1 MKGIESSKQLFNQPQ
16 VSNNSSMPN
25 REENKISGMV
35 SSYDHQNSNL
45 PPNGKNP
52 SYYSRGP
59 NTNAPLSPASQKD
72 SGGVIGQSSRNMSV
86 LNIKKSSARF
96 LNPINGVADLA
107 PKQLP
112 HTNIDKYPNKPLEPA
127 SQLSMP
133 APRSG
138 IREAKNQ

>member
-1 MKGIESSKQLFNQPQ
+1 
-16 VSNNSSMPN
+16 
-25 REENKISGMV
+25 MV
-35 SSYDHQNSNL
+35 SSYEPQNI

-59 NTNAPLSPASQKD
+59 NSNAPLSPASQKD
-72 SGGVIGQSSRNMSV
+72 TNQGGGGAGIIGQSSRNMSV

-96 LNPINGVADLA
+96 LNPINGTEP

-112 HTNIDKYPNKPLEPA
+112 HTNIDKYPTKGGVDASPLN
-127 SQLSMP
+127 MP
-133 APRSG
+133 PPRSG